1 LTSFWCLVILAIDF
15 IKILGVRAK
24 RLALPELKN
33 ELTNR
38 GIIYDNKNKRQ
49 KLIEILDKE
58 LSQETLANT
67 EGNI

>member
-1 LTSFWCLVILAIDF
+1 
-15 IKILGVRAK
+15 
-24 RLALPELKN
+24 LPELKN